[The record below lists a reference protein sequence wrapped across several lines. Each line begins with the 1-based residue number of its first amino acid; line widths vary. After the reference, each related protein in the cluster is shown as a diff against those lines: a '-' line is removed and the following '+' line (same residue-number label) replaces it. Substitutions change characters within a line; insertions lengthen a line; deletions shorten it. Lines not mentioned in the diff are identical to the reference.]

1 MAFETL
7 HSDLKF
13 TGRVFSVHTDQVR
26 LPDGQ
31 TTRLDVVVHGEAV
44 VIIPIDPDGGLWFV
58 RQYRY
63 PAGVELLELPA
74 GAVEEGEDM
83 LEGAQ
88 RELREEIG
96 YAAGKMKKIGTFYL
110 APGYSTERLHIFLAQ
125 ALTPAPLA
133 RDVDEFLQTEKYSQA
148 DVFKMAQDGT
158 FQDAKTLAAL
168 LLAKP
173 HLVNFT

>member
-1 MAFETL
+1 MSFETL

-13 TGRVFSVHTDQVR
+13 TGRVFSVHSDQVR

-31 TTRLDVVVHGEAV
+31 TTLLDVVVHGEAV
-44 VIIPIDPDGGLWFV
+44 VIVPVDADGGLWFV

-63 PAGVELLELPA
+63 PAKVELLELPA
-74 GAVEEGEDM
+74 GAVEKGEDM

-96 YAAGKMKKIGTFYL
+96 YSAKTIEKIGTFYL
-110 APGYSTERLHIFLAQ
+110 APGYSTERLHIFLARD
-125 ALTPAPLA
+125 LTLAPLA
-133 RDVDEFLQTEKYSQA
+133 RDVDEFLQTEKYSLA
-148 DVFKMAQDGT
+148 NVYAMAQDGT

-173 HLVNFT
+173 LLPV